1 MISMNR
7 LVKAAF
13 ICAAFF
19 TLQFS
24 FAQSAQHPL
33 VKEYGG
39 IYEVPEAIERPDG
52 SLEYFVLVDMTTAPE
67 NNVEVSRFVD
77 NIARMMNLH
86 GLAGVSKD
94 RLHVKV
100 VVHGGAIATVMNNEE
115 YKKRYEV
122 DNPNIPVYKALEAAG
137 AEILVCGQSL
147 RARNLKKENLYDG
160 INVALSALTT
170 VTTYA
175 PKGYTVLKF

>member
-1 MISMNR
+1 MNQ
-7 LVKAAF
+7 LVKAALF
-13 ICAAFF
+13 CAAFF
-19 TLQFS
+19 TAQIS
-24 FAQSAQHPL
+24 FAQSAQHPI

-39 IYEVPEAIERPDG
+39 IYEVPEATERPDG
-52 SLEYFVLVDMTTAPE
+52 SLEYFILVEMVTAATD
-67 NNVEVSRFVD
+67 NAEVSRWVD
-77 NIARMMNLH
+77 NVARMMNLH
-86 GLAGVSKD
+86 GIAGVTKD

-100 VVHGGAIATVMNNEE
+100 IVHGGAVATLMNNEE

-122 DNPNIPVYKALEAAG
+122 DNPNIAVYKALEAAG

-160 INVALSALTT
+160 VNVALSALTT
-170 VTTYA
+170 LTTYA

>member
-1 MISMNR
+1 MNQLLR
-7 LVKAAF
+7 VAF
-13 ICAAFF
+13 FCAAVF
-19 TLQFS
+19 T
-24 FAQSAQHPL
+24 AQCSIAQEAQYPI

-39 IYEVPEAIERPDG
+39 IYEVPEATERPDG
-52 SLEYFVLVDMTTAPE
+52 SLEYFILVDMTTAASD
-67 NNVEVSRFVD
+67 NAEVSRWVD

-86 GLAGVSKD
+86 GLAGVTKD

-122 DNPNIPVYKALEAAG
+122 DNPNIPVYKALKAAG

-147 RARNLKKENLYDG
+147 RARNLTKENVYDG
-160 INVALSALTT
+160 VNVALSALTT